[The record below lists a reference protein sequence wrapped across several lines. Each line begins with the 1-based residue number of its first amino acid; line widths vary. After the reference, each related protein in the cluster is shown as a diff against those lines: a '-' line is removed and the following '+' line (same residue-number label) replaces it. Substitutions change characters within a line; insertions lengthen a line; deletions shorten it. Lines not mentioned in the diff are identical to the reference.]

1 MDGCERNAVNLF
13 GCSTFLAF
21 FSSYKIPRFCLSLF
35 AFLTA
40 VLFSTRVWS
49 SISAALFIDSSRL
62 IIMLRVW
69 PQEIRKKREP
79 PCASHSPEMTHT
91 PHLLRRRRKKGNNKK
106 DALQKKKCPV
116 SFGSLS
122 NTGAHKNLFFFV
134 KCCAPLLS
142 ADYLF
147 LQHRANKVGR
157 TAKERKKKMKV
168 FFCFFLCLTFLIGAH
183 RWKGHTHKKKRYNVD
198 SHHRSTGNELKRSH
212 CSSFVQIKKCVGLVK
227 KTMWQER

>member
-49 SISAALFIDSSRL
+49 SIFAALFIDSSRL

-106 DALQKKKCPV
+106 DALQKKKNVPFLLARCQILAHTKT
-116 SFGSLS
+116 FFFSLS
-122 NTGAHKNLFFFV
+122 VAHRFYLLIISFFNTG
-134 KCCAPLLS
+134 
-142 ADYLF
+142 
-147 LQHRANKVGR
+147 
-157 TAKERKKKMKV
+157 
-168 FFCFFLCLTFLIGAH
+168 
-183 RWKGHTHKKKRYNVD
+183 
-198 SHHRSTGNELKRSH
+198 
-212 CSSFVQIKKCVGLVK
+212 QIK
-227 KTMWQER
+227 